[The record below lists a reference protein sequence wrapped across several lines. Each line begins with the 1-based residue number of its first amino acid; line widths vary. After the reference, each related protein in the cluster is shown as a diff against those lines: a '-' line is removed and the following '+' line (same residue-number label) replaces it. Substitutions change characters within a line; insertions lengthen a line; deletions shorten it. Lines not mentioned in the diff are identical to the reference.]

1 MFEYMGVKERRE
13 KEKEQLRNAILDAAK
28 EIFLKEGFKDTKIRD
43 IAKLIQYNPATIYFY
58 YKNKEEVFLALQE
71 RTFGEFHQAIFNAT
85 SHIEDPRERLNKMG
99 REYINFALRN
109 PSLYD
114 LMFILKQPMNA
125 MEEGEKWHK
134 GEISYETLKQTV
146 QACMDAGYLKN
157 TDLDSMAYMI
167 WSAMH
172 GMVSLPICKRMK
184 MFDETDLEFLIRDT
198 YKQFNTMLFSMEP

>member
-13 KEKEQLRNAILDAAK
+13 KEKEQLRNAILDAAN

-71 RTFGEFHQAIFNAT
+71 RTFNEFHQAIFNAT
-85 SHIEDPRERLNKMG
+85 SNIEDPKERLNKMG

-146 QACMDAGYLKN
+146 QACMNAGYLKN
-157 TDLDSMAYMI
+157 TDLDSMSYMI